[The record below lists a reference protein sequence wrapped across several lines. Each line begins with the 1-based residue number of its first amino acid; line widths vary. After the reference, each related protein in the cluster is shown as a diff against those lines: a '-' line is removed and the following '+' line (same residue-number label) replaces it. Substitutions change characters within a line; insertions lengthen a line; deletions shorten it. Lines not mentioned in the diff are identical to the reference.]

1 MLAEFRAEP
10 DLRGHRLD
18 LTWTWRSPGARPG
31 LRLLRRQRA
40 YPTGPL
46 DGLVILNLPDLFS
59 GPNQPWARILTT
71 VYLVP
76 NAVAEGGLRQAGVEQ
91 YFDDPAASE
100 PARVVV
106 SYYDDA
112 AGEMQVVRLEEVSR
126 VELVAGPAAPWAN
139 VTTLDIFATPG
150 GGPEEPA
157 GQVVVS
163 TGHSDGLTP
172 DLFQWIAPGDLPVS
186 LAFDSLETSETVI
199 NSIPT
204 PPDSFQATAR
214 STRDGVT
221 ERVVSLDET
230 LDLDTGDWQRTV
242 TLSDQNLVPETVY
255 YYALFAPD
263 PVTPGAFVTEPTWR
277 VSAMATGRYG
287 LDERLY
293 QMLPA
298 IHKQYDEPLPGQLGA
313 GGPLRR
319 YLQIFGAAL
328 DQVRSQAE
336 SLRGR
341 HDVLAVRAD
350 LLPHLARWIGWEPD
364 QTLDTLSQRQ
374 DILFAPE
381 VYETVG
387 SLPNLCALIN
397 RGTGWECQVKEFVH
411 NVFMTNAPESIR
423 LWEIWE
429 RQHDGVSWSDPLSL
443 TRTEGFD
450 GRPAAVLDA
459 ANVVWL
465 FWHANRGSRREI
477 WLQRLDGVD
486 LTPRRAMLGAPDETP
501 GLNYIDEEPGA
512 VVAGP
517 RIWLFWTSNRNGSW
531 NIWGRPFDGL
541 PGGGPVQLS
550 NHPAED
556 RRPAAVLDGVGRVWL
571 FWQSNRRGPTDIWAR
586 VLDGADWSPPAR
598 LTTARF
604 RHEMPAAVVDGAGQ
618 IWLFYVV
625 DQGDRRN
632 IFLQIFD
639 GATWSSPEPLTSGL
653 QRDEAPAA
661 VFWNGQVALFW
672 HSNRTGQW
680 QVYGQ
685 IHDGVDWNAP
695 FPLTGRP
702 TGDKEPAAVVDGGGQ
717 LRLFWRSQRR
727 GEWYRSRTID
737 THDPDMLSQM
747 GTFQDRAHYTYDT
760 GRENWDW
767 YARDTVGLYLAP
779 NTDDPMEI
787 QQQLDRVRTFVEPF
801 RPVLARFVWQTEVP
815 AEVEIINIDGLI
827 GETFSD
833 EVT

>member
-10 DLRGHRLD
+10 DIRPNRINLA
-18 LTWTWRSPGARPG
+18 WTWRSPGPRPG
-31 LRLLRRQRA
+31 LRLLRRQWA
-40 YPTGPL
+40 YPAGPE
-46 DGLVILNLPDLFS
+46 DGLVILDLPGLFIA
-59 GPNQPWARILTT
+59 PNQPWARILTT
-71 VYLVP
+71 LYLVP
-76 NAVAEGGLRQAGVEQ
+76 NTVAEGGLRQAGLEQ
-91 YFDDPAASE
+91 YFDDPAAAE
-100 PARVVV
+100 PVQVVV
-106 SYYDDA
+106 SYYDA
-112 AGEMQVVRLEEVSR
+112 TGEMQVVRLEEVSR
-126 VELVAGPAAPWAN
+126 VELVAGPAVPWAN
-139 VTTLDIFATPG
+139 VATLDLFATPG

-172 DLFQWIAPGDLPVS
+172 ALFQWTAPGDPPVS
-186 LAFDSLETSETVI
+186 LAFDSIETSETVI
-199 NSIPT
+199 SASPT
-204 PPDSFQATAR
+204 PPDSFRATAHT
-214 STRDGVT
+214 TRDGLT
-221 ERVVSLDET
+221 ERVAKFDEALDM
-230 LDLDTGDWQRTV
+230 DTGDWQRTV
-242 TLSDQNLVPETVY
+242 ALSDLNLAPETVY
-255 YYALFAPD
+255 YYALFVPD
-263 PVTPGAFVTEPTWR
+263 PAAPGEFISEPTWR
-277 VSAMATGRYG
+277 VSAMATGHYG

-293 QMLPA
+293 QMLPT
-298 IHKQYDEPLPGQLGA
+298 IHQQYDDPRPGQTGPD
-313 GGPLRR
+313 GPLRR

-341 HDVLAVRAD
+341 HDVLAGRAD

-364 QTLDTLSQRQ
+364 QTLDALSQRN

-381 VYETVG
+381 VYETIG
-387 SLPNLCALIN
+387 TLPNLCALIN
-397 RGTGWECQVKEFVH
+397 RGAGWECQVKEFVH
-411 NVFMTNAPESIR
+411 NVFMTNAPESIH

-429 RQHDGVSWSDPLSL
+429 RQHDGVSWGDPLSL

-450 GRPAAVLDA
+450 GRPAAVLDVA
-459 ANVVWL
+459 SAVWL

-486 LTPRRAMLGAPDETP
+486 PTPRRAMLGAPDDVP
-501 GLNYIDEEPGA
+501 GLSYTDEEPAA
-512 VVAGP
+512 VVAGS

-541 PGGGPVQLS
+541 PGGAPVQLT
-550 NHPAED
+550 NHPAAD
-556 RRPAAVLDGVGRVWL
+556 RCPAVVLDGGGRVWL
-571 FWQSNRRGPTDIWAR
+571 FWQSNRRGPTDIWVR
-586 VLDGADWSPPAR
+586 VLDGADWGPPAR

-632 IFLQIFD
+632 IYQQIFD
-639 GATWSSPEPLTSGL
+639 GAAWSSPEPLTSGI

-661 VFWNGQVALFW
+661 VIWDGQVALFW
-672 HSNRTGQW
+672 HSNRTGPW
-680 QVYGQ
+680 QIYGQ
-685 IHDGVDWNAP
+685 THDGVDWTAP
-695 FPLTGRP
+695 FALTDRP
-702 TGDKEPAAVVDGGGQ
+702 TGDKEPVAVVDGSGR

-737 THDPDMLSQM
+737 TNDPDMLNQM

-767 YARDTVGLYLAP
+767 YARDAVGLYLAP
-779 NTDDPMEI
+779 DTGDPIEI
-787 QQQLDRVRTFVEPF
+787 QQQLDRLKTFVEPF
-801 RPVLARFVWQTEVP
+801 RPVLARFIWQTVVP
-815 AEVEIINIDGLI
+815 AEVETINIDGLI

-833 EVT
+833 EVA